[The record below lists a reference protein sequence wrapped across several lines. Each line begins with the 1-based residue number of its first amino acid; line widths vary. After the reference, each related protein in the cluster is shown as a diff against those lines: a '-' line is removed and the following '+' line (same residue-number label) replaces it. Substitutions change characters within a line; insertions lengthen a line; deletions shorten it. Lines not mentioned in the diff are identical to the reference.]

1 MSIKSTYNKASQSR
15 IPGFDNNAVLQLI
28 VASGVGYVAYNLIWV
43 VIKLAAPESMFFFTD
58 IKTNIVLP
66 PVNLFLSKFWTL
78 LTYGWT
84 HNGFWEL
91 FSNMIWLYTFG
102 SVVQMLVGYKQVIP
116 LFIYALVTAGLFYE
130 VSQLVPGDVF
140 HGRQSMLGAQGGVIA
155 LAVAALTIAPSYRFY
170 FTPTFSVPLV
180 VVACIFFALAVMNSN
195 LEGPAIMLLAGGS
208 LMGFLYIK
216 LLQKGNKPGAWMY
229 DIFDTLERSATPDER
244 ANYKHNVRR
253 NKILKN
259 LKNNPGGITQSR
271 IDDILDKI
279 NQKGFD
285 SLTKEEKDILN
296 RAGKENS

>member
-28 VASGVGYVAYNLIWV
+28 LVSGLGYAAYNLIWV
-43 VIKLAAPESMFFFTD
+43 IIKLGEPQSMFFFTN
-58 IKTNIVLP
+58 IKPNVVLP
-66 PVNLFLSKFWTL
+66 PVHLFLSKFWTV

-91 FSNMIWLYTFG
+91 FSNMIWLYAFG

-116 LFIYALVTAGLFYE
+116 LFIYALVMGGLFYE
-130 VSQLVPGDVF
+130 ASQLIPGDAF
-140 HGRQSMLGAQGGVIA
+140 RGGPSMVGAQGGVIA

-170 FTPTFSVPLV
+170 FTPTFSIPIV
-180 VVACIFFALAVMNSN
+180 VVACIFFALMVMNSN
-195 LEGPAIMLLAGGS
+195 LEGPALMLLAGGS
-208 LMGFLYIK
+208 LTGYLYVK
-216 LLQKGNKPGAWMY
+216 LLQSGNKPGAWMY
-229 DIFDTLERSATPDER
+229 GIFDTLERSTTPDER
-244 ANYKHNVRR
+244 ALYKHNVKR

-259 LKNNPGGITQSR
+259 LKNNPGGVTQSR

-285 SLTKEEKDILN
+285 SLTKEEKEILN